1 MIMSYLKLGRVDPQQ
16 LVNRV
21 QTVDL
26 AKKTQGELMH
36 PQQKMFAMQFPRSG
50 IDVSNSAS
58 PAHMR
63 HIATIADATKA
74 SLSNVF
80 PAKMASPSMTST
92 E

>member
-1 MIMSYLKLGRVDPQQ
+1 MIMSYLKLGKVDPQQ
-16 LVNRV
+16 SLNRV

-26 AKKTQGELMH
+26 AAKMQGELMH

-63 HIATIADATKA
+63 NIATIADATKV
-74 SLSNVF
+74 SFSNVF
-80 PAKMASPSMTST
+80 AAKMALPSMTSS

>member
-1 MIMSYLKLGRVDPQQ
+1 MIMSYLKLGKLDPQQ

-26 AKKTQGELMH
+26 AEKMQGELMH
-36 PQQKMFAMQFPRSG
+36 TQQKMFAMQFPRSG

-63 HIATIADATKA
+63 HIVTIADPTKA
-74 SLSNVF
+74 SLSSVF
-80 PAKMASPSMTST
+80 LARMASPSMTSS